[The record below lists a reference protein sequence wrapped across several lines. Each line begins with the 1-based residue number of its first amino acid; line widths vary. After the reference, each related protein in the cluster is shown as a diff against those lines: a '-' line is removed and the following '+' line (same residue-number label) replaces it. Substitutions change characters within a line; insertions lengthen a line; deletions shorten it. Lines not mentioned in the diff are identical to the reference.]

1 MTPDDVPDP
10 ADEGPSLARATLVR
24 PAIFRAYDIRGLFNT
39 ELTAETAARAGSVF
53 GAYLG
58 HQGRVTIGRDAR
70 TSSHI
75 MACSVAAG
83 LAAAGVTV
91 EDLGLVP
98 IPASNFWTW
107 QGDYAGG
114 TYITA
119 SHNPAPFNGV
129 RFRHPDGTG
138 YTQGNEAIR
147 ELFFAGELKRPEW
160 DALGLIERVDTGEVL
175 AAYREHVAKCVGSL
189 EGLKVALDPGNGAAS
204 VVSPDIFR
212 DLGASVSVINE
223 EPDGTF
229 PNRQSNPTAETLGP
243 LAERI
248 LADGADLGVGYDGD
262 GDRCAF
268 VDDRGRV
275 LQAEKAGIIVAREVL
290 KKRSGAPIV
299 VNVPCSM
306 VVEDE
311 IEKAG
316 GKVVRTR
323 VGDVFVC
330 EHMKAIDSPFAFEIS
345 AHYFAPG
352 IGEYTFDDANIVAA
366 KLAQIVKESGK
377 SLSELSD
384 EIASFPYLETKFD
397 CADEVKF
404 AVLDRL
410 NADFAARGYRVD
422 TTDGAKVFFDQ
433 GWALLRPSNT
443 QPIIRMFV
451 EARTEDELEKLRRD
465 FTAEFERARAE
476 VGG

>member
-1 MTPDDVPDP
+1 MAMNPDETSE
-10 ADEGPSLARATLVR
+10 DELSLARATLVK
-24 PAIFRAYDIRGLFNT
+24 PAIFRAYDVRGVFNT
-39 ELTAETAARAGSVF
+39 ELTAETAARIGSVY

-70 TSSHI
+70 TSSQI
-75 MACSVAAG
+75 MASSVAAG

-98 IPASNFWTW
+98 IPVSNFWTW
-107 QGDYAGG
+107 QGDFAGG

-138 YTQGNEAIR
+138 YTEGNVKIR
-147 ELFFAGELKRPEW
+147 ELFFAGKLKRPDW
-160 DALGLIERVDTGEVL
+160 DGLGTIERIDATQVL
-175 AAYREHVAKCVGSL
+175 AAYREHVASCIGSL
-189 EGLKVALDPGNGAAS
+189 EGLTVALDPGNGAAT
-204 VVSPDIFR
+204 VVSQDVFR
-212 DLGASVSVINE
+212 DLGARVVAINE

-243 LAERI
+243 LAEKI
-248 LADGADLGVGYDGD
+248 LAEGADMGVGYDGD

-268 VDDRGRV
+268 VDDKGRV
-275 LQAEKAGIIVAREVL
+275 LQAEKAGILIAREVL
-290 KKRSGAPIV
+290 KKRPGAPIV

-330 EHMKAIDSPFAFEIS
+330 EHMKEIDSPFAFEIS

-352 IGEYTFDDANIVAA
+352 IGEYTFDDSNIVAA
-366 KLAQIVKESGK
+366 KLAEIVKTSGR
-377 SLSELSD
+377 SLSELAD

-404 AVLDRL
+404 AVLDKL
-410 NADFAARGYRVD
+410 KEDFAARGYRVD

-451 EARTEDELEKLRRD
+451 EARTQEELEKLKKE
-465 FTAEFERARAE
+465 FTAEFHRARAE
-476 VGG
+476 IGG

>member
-1 MTPDDVPDP
+1 MTPSDTEVL
-10 ADEGPSLARATLVR
+10 SLTRATLVK
-24 PAIFRAYDIRGLFNT
+24 PAIFRAYDVRGIFNE
-39 ELTAETAARAGSVF
+39 ELTAETATRVGGVF

-58 HQGRVTIGRDAR
+58 HEGRVTIGRDAR
-70 TSSHI
+70 TSSQV
-75 MACSVAAG
+75 MAGSVAAG
-83 LAAAGVTV
+83 LAGAGVTV

-107 QGDYAGG
+107 KGDFAGG

-119 SHNPAPFNGV
+119 SHNPAPYNGI

-138 YTQGNEAIR
+138 YTEGNVVIKEM
-147 ELFFAGELKRPEW
+147 FFGPQLTRQSW
-160 DALGLIERVDTGEVL
+160 DSLGLIKRIDTREVL
-175 AAYREHVAKCVGSL
+175 SAYREHVAKCVGSL
-189 EGLKVALDPGNGAAS
+189 EGLKVALDPGNGAAT
-204 VVSPDIFR
+204 VVSQDIFR
-212 DLGASVSVINE
+212 DLGAGVTAINE

-229 PNRQSNPTAETLGP
+229 PNRPSNPTAKTLGP
-243 LAERI
+243 LVEKLRAE
-248 LADGADLGVGYDGD
+248 GADMGVGYDGD
-262 GDRCAF
+262 GDRCVF
-268 VDDRGRV
+268 VDDKGRV
-275 LQAEKAGIIVAREVL
+275 LQAEKAGIILAREIL
-290 KKRSGAPIV
+290 AKRPGAPIV

-330 EHMKAIDSPFAFEIS
+330 EHMKELGSPFAFEIS

-352 IGEYTFDDANIVAA
+352 IGEYTFDDPNIVAA
-366 KLAQIVKESGK
+366 KLAEIVNSGGRK
-377 SLSELSD
+377 LSELAD
-384 EIASFPYLETKFD
+384 EIASFPYIETQFD
-397 CADEVKF
+397 CADEIKF
-404 AVLDRL
+404 AVLDHL
-410 NADFAARGYRVD
+410 NRDFAARGYEVD

-451 EARTEDELEKLRRD
+451 EARTQAELEKLKRE
-465 FTAEFERARAE
+465 FTAEFEKAKKE